1 MIHTTTDIAS
11 IHALATARAAAKAA
25 ELDAKYG
32 QAWPCGFAWVNIAGV
47 KLSTKVGKE
56 FAKLG
61 FRKAYGYKNTVQL
74 WNPSGHGTQ
83 NMDVKEEAAEVYADV
98 FRAAGYDAFAGSRM
112 D

>member
-1 MIHTTTDIAS
+1 MTAIAN
-11 IHALATARAAAKAA
+11 IPQLHAVATARAAAKAQ

-32 QAWPCGFAWVNIAGV
+32 QAWPCGFAWVNVTGI
-47 KLSTKVGKE
+47 KLNTKVGKE
-56 FAKLG
+56 FARLG

-74 WNPSGHGTQ
+74 WNPSGHPTQ
-83 NMDVKEEAAEVYADV
+83 NMDVKEEAAEAYAEV

>member
-1 MIHTTTDIAS
+1 MTTITDIHQL
-11 IHALATARAAAKAA
+11 HAVATARAAAKAQ

-32 QAWPCGFAWVNIAGV
+32 QAWPCGFAWVNISGV

-74 WNPSGHGTQ
+74 WNPSGHATQ

>member
-1 MIHTTTDIAS
+1 MTTTANIL
-11 IHALATARAAAKAA
+11 ALHVEATRKAAAKAQ
-25 ELDAKYG
+25 ELNATIG
-32 QAWPCGFAWVNIAGV
+32 QAWPCGFAWVNISGV
-47 KLSTKVGKE
+47 KLSTKQGKE

-74 WNPSGHGTQ
+74 WNPSGHPTQ

-98 FRAAGYDAFAGSRM
+98 FRAAGFDAFAGSRM